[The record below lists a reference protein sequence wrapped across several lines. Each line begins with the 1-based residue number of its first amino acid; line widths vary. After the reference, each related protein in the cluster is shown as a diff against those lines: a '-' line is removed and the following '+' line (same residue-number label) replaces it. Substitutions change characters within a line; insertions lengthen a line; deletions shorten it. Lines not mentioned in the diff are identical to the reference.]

1 MVDEAEAAGERPEPI
16 VGWAVRPSG
25 LVGARG
31 EPATDASG
39 SALLPA
45 DLAAEMLAHG
55 REGYPLEACGIVA
68 GDRPWS
74 EGGRPLRFYPT
85 RNALASALRYEID
98 PQEQYRILVAIDD
111 RDEALWG
118 IFHSHTHSAAEPSP
132 TDRRHADGF
141 RALYGPGTLYL
152 IASLADPQ
160 DLHLRAWLLD
170 GDEAREVPLR
180 VG

>member
-1 MVDEAEAAGERPEPI
+1 
-16 VGWAVRPSG
+16 
-25 LVGARG
+25 
-31 EPATDASG
+31 
-39 SALLPA
+39 
-45 DLAAEMLAHG
+45 MLAHG

-98 PQEQYRILVAIDD
+98 PQEQYRILVEIDD